1 MKKSVDLNNQNEIGD
16 ATSINRLILVGNGF
30 DLAHGMKTSYGDFIL
45 WYFRK
50 CWEEAKINY
59 KENIL
64 NVRTY
69 KNDLISIEYKV
80 NSSSEK
86 EISTT
91 LDSKNDL
98 NSFIRNT
105 HKFSTFKIKC
115 TFHSNLISLLVKSYT
130 NKNWVDIENAYYEE
144 LKRILKTI
152 KELVPST
159 SDTAIKNL
167 ELLNRNFE
175 TLKMELQ
182 NYLLTIRVPDG
193 NSLIRDEMYC
203 VPEEQISGNAQK
215 LELKNTLILNF
226 NYTSTTNKY
235 ANKNSILHIHGDLK
249 NEKKPHYFRLWG
261 RTG

>member
-91 LDSKNDL
+91 LYSKNDL

-105 HKFSTFKIKC
+105 NKFSTFKIKC
-115 TFHSNLISLLVKSYT
+115 TFHSNLISLLVK
-130 NKNWVDIENAYYEE
+130 VI
-144 LKRILKTI
+144 RIKTGW
-152 KELVPST
+152 
-159 SDTAIKNL
+159 
-167 ELLNRNFE
+167 
-175 TLKMELQ
+175 TLKM
-182 NYLLTIRVPDG
+182 
-193 NSLIRDEMYC
+193 
-203 VPEEQISGNAQK
+203 
-215 LELKNTLILNF
+215 
-226 NYTSTTNKY
+226 
-235 ANKNSILHIHGDLK
+235 HIM
-249 NEKKPHYFRLWG
+249 RS
-261 RTG
+261 